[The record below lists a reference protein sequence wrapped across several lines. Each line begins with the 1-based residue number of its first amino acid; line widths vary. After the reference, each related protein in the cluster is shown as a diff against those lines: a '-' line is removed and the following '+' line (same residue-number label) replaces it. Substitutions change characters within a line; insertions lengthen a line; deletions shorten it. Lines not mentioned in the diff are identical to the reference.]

1 MGFHQ
6 SRKRRMIAIPAAR
19 HLNLLVVRFGHAA
32 LF

>member
-19 HLNLLVVRFGHAA
+19 YLDLLVVRFDQAA